1 MYLLSILYFVYRVFP
16 LFVNQ
21 TDLFSQ
27 KNPAFLPYKRLPLQ
41 HFHLPALTSAQLHAT
56 PLSVYCRFRPAFQ
69 ARSVLFYLK
78 YTNRKAKCRQLP
90 VFFFER
96 KLVYPFAFVSFS
108 ASFCLCIVL
117 FLKFGFYFFLRN
129 KVVFPSSHPFPTAV
143 GANLVC
149 LQPKP
154 LPRFS
159 GKVPHTENGHRRT
172 LCPPA
177 TPACL
182 FPFRKADFLSKK
194 ILPAA
199 HPPHGTRHPPKP
211 TYFHKKCFSFLLPS
225 PANQLSFRPK
235 PTFFQLI
242 FMKLCRLSDEEKSGF
257 P

>member
-1 MYLLSILYFVYRVFP
+1 MYFIYRVFTAVRQP
-16 LFVNQ
+16 NRLIF
-21 TDLFSQ
+21 T

-56 PLSVYCRFRPAFQ
+56 PLSVYCRFCPAFQ
-69 ARSVLFYLK
+69 ARSVLFCLK
-78 YTNRKAKCRQLP
+78 YTNCKAKCRQLP
-90 VFFFER
+90 AFFFEK
-96 KLVYPFAFVSFS
+96 KLVYPFAFVSFA

-117 FLKFGFYFFLRN
+117 FLKFVFYFFLRN

-149 LQPKP
+149 PQPKP

-172 LCPPA
+172 LCAPA

-199 HPPHGTRHPPKP
+199 HPPHGTR
-211 TYFHKKCFSFLLPS
+211 LPS
-225 PANQLSFRPK
+225 
-235 PTFFQLI
+235 
-242 FMKLCRLSDEEKSGF
+242 
-257 P
+257 